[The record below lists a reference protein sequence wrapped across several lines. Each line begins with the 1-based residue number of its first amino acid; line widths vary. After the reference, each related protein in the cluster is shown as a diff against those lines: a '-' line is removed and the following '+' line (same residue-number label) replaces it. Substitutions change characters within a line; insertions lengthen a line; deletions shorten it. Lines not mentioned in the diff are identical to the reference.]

1 MLPGVF
7 IMAGLK
13 NKVIGTILIK
23 ECLCVLG
30 PTMVN
35 GCGGQELL

>member
-1 MLPGVF
+1 MV
-7 IMAGLK
+7 GLN
-13 NKVIGTILIK
+13 NKFTGTILMK

-30 PTMVN
+30 PTIVV